1 VQHGPVQP
9 SGLEHLTAAR
19 LRARRLDLE
28 PLRADHA
35 TELAPLLDD
44 PGLHTFIGG
53 RPLSAT
59 QLRERYARLEAGISA
74 DGTERWLNWV
84 LRRRDDARA
93 VGTVQ
98 ATVRSS
104 ENGPVA
110 DVAWVVASAYQGQGY
125 AAEAGRALLA
135 WLREQGVDDVR
146 ALVHPDHE
154 ASQRVARALG
164 LAPTAV
170 TVDGEVRWQDTAWG

>member
-146 ALVHPDHE
+146 ALVRPDHE